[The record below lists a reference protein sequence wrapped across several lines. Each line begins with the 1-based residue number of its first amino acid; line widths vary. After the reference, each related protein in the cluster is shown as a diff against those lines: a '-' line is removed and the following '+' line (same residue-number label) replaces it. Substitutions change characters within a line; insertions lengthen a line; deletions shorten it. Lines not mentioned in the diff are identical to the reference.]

1 MVHVRLMSTI
11 ANLNAES
18 WLVESPRASLT
29 NELNQQAQQVD
40 SHLTYWQ
47 SSIVLR
53 V

>member
-1 MVHVRLMSTI
+1 MVHVRLMSAI

-18 WLVESPRASLT
+18 WLASFT
-29 NELNQQAQQVD
+29 NELNQQALRVD
-40 SHLTYWQ
+40 RHLPRWQ

>member
-18 WLVESPRASLT
+18 WIVKSLKASFT
-29 NELNQQAQQVD
+29 SELNQQAQQAD
-40 SHLTYWQ
+40 RHLPRWQ

>member
-1 MVHVRLMSTI
+1 MS
-11 ANLNAES
+11 ALASQYAES

-47 SSIVLR
+47 SSIILR